1 MRTVL
6 GRSIVIV
13 AAAGLLAAVYV
24 TRSDVLLRV
33 THGRALEAVAPAHS
47 PAHPVA
53 PPTVTNEHPPAS
65 RGTATKPVEPPPERR
80 PSAAIHPDDGRQ
92 RDASARLA
100 DSFLFFLVALGNHRA
115 NGAR

>member
-6 GRSIVIV
+6 GRSVVIV

-47 PAHPVA
+47 PADPVA
-53 PPTVTNEHPPAS
+53 PPTVTNGHPPS
-65 RGTATKPVEPPPERR
+65 YKGTAAKAVEPPPERR
-80 PSAAIHPDDGRQ
+80 PSAAIHPDDGGP
-92 RDASARLA
+92 RDASTRLA